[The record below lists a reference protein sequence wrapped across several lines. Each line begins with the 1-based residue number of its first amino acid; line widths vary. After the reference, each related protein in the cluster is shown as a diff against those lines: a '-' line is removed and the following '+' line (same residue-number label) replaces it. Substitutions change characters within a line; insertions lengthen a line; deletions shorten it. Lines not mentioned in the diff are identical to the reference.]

1 MIINISDSFN
11 SMLQSIMFIYVSNY
25 CSKTKRS
32 IISMITW
39 IVILWGVI
47 DGITLITGNSSLG
60 TIFIHLIILISGA
73 IIFKEDPLDAMIG
86 FSIVYF
92 AVGIIMMVTSNIYLG
107 CIVSMLPVQYL
118 QLGMFIAIYLPQ
130 YILFAIIL
138 CNMNFIKSIYKVF
151 KSKSISIISLII
163 VTVLIDFIISFNG
176 LAYDMDNPLFKE
188 FLFIFLGFFMIGIT
202 IYFSNIEKKSNQVLI
217 TNSFLEKKNEELKKI
232 KHDYGS
238 QISYLYGL
246 HLMKKY
252 DKLGDALK
260 NIINDNSAISSEV
273 DVINKLNSSIADI
286 VYGIEHKGINIIIN
300 DEINFDDVNISEID
314 YQRVISNILR
324 NAVTALDGKGII
336 EVTTYYAIRSVI
348 VQIKNNGPKID
359 ESIIDKIFDTG
370 FTTKENQNK
379 ENGFGL
385 SIAKEIIEKN
395 NGSIS
400 VKSNDSFTEFKIKFS
415 KRSNKLAII

>member
-1 MIINISDSFN
+1 
-11 SMLQSIMFIYVSNY
+11 
-25 CSKTKRS
+25 
-32 IISMITW
+32 
-39 IVILWGVI
+39 
-47 DGITLITGNSSLG
+47 
-60 TIFIHLIILISGA
+60 
-73 IIFKEDPLDAMIG
+73 MIG
-86 FSIVYF
+86 FSIVYLLM
-92 AVGIIMMVTSNIYLG
+92 GIVMILSSNIYLG
-107 CIVSMLPVQYL
+107 YVVSIISEKYMEIGMLIFMY
-118 QLGMFIAIYLPQ
+118 FPQ
-130 YILFAIIL
+130 YILFTIIL
-138 CNMNFIKSIYKVF
+138 CNMNFINSMYKVI
-151 KSKSISIISLII
+151 KSKSVSIISLII
-163 VTVLIDFIISFNG
+163 VTVLIDFIVSFNG

-217 TNSFLEKKNEELKKI
+217 ANSFLEKKNEELKKI

-246 HLMKKY
+246 HLMEKY

-273 DVINKLNSSIADI
+273 DVINKPNSSIADI

-300 DEINFDDVNISEID
+300 DEIDINDIDISEID

-324 NAVTALDGKGII
+324 NAVTALNGNGII
-336 EVTTYYAIRSVI
+336 EATTYYAIKSII
-348 VQIKNNGPKID
+348 VKIKNNGPKID

-385 SIAKEIIEKN
+385 SITKEIIERN
-395 NGSIS
+395 NGNIS
-400 VKSNDSFTEFKIKFS
+400 VKSNDSFTEFKIKFP
-415 KRSNKLAII
+415 KREI

>member
-1 MIINISDSFN
+1 MIINLADTIN
-11 SMLQSIMFIYVSNY
+11 SVLQSIMFVYVSNY

-32 IISMITW
+32 ILSMATW
-39 IVILWGVI
+39 IVILWGI
-47 DGITLITGNSSLG
+47 IQGITLIVGNSSLG
-60 TIFIHLIILISGA
+60 SIFIHLIILISGA
-73 IIFKEDPLDAMIG
+73 IIFKEEPLDAMIG
-86 FSIVYF
+86 FSIVYLLI
-92 AVGIIMMVTSNIYLG
+92 GIVMILSSNIYLG
-107 CIVSMLPVQYL
+107 YVVSIISEKYMEIGMLIFVY
-118 QLGMFIAIYLPQ
+118 FPQ
-130 YILFAIIL
+130 YILFTIIL
-138 CNMNFIKSIYKVF
+138 CNMNFINSMYKVI
-151 KSKSISIISLII
+151 KSKSVSIISLII

-273 DVINKLNSSIADI
+273 DVINKPNSSIAEI
-286 VYGIEHKGINIIIN
+286 VYGIDHNGINIIIN
-300 DEINFDDVNISEID
+300 DEIDFNDIDISEID

-324 NAVTALDGKGII
+324 NSVTALDGKGII
-336 EVTTYYAIRSVI
+336 EVTTYYSIKSII
-348 VQIKNNGPKID
+348 VKIKNNGPKID
-359 ESIIDKIFDTG
+359 ESIIDKIFQSG
-370 FTTKENQNK
+370 FTTKENTNK

-385 SIAKEIIEKN
+385 SITKEIIERN
-395 NGSIS
+395 NGNIS
-400 VKSNDSFTEFKIKFS
+400 VKSNDSFTEFKIKIP
-415 KRSNKLAII
+415 KISNKLAII

>member
-86 FSIVYF
+86 FSIVYLLM
-92 AVGIIMMVTSNIYLG
+92 GIIMILSSNIYLG
-107 CIVSMLPVQYL
+107 YVVSRISEKYLEIGMLI
-118 QLGMFIAIYLPQ
+118 FIYFPQ
-130 YILFAIIL
+130 YILFTIIL
-138 CNMNFIKSIYKVF
+138 CNMNFINSMYKV
-151 KSKSISIISLII
+151 SKSVSIISLII
-163 VTVLIDFIISFNG
+163 VTVLIDFIVSFNG

-217 TNSFLEKKNEELKKI
+217 ANSFLEKKNEELKKI

-273 DVINKLNSSIADI
+273 DVINKANSNIADI

-324 NAVTALDGKGII
+324 NAVTALNGKGII

-385 SIAKEIIEKN
+385 SITKEIIERN

-400 VKSNDSFTEFKIKFS
+400 VKSNDSFTEFKIKFP
-415 KRSNKLAII
+415 KREI

>member
-32 IISMITW
+32 ILSIVTW

-47 DGITLITGNSSLG
+47 QGITLIVGNSSLG

-118 QLGMFIAIYLPQ
+118 QLGMFIFIYLPQ
-130 YILFAIIL
+130 YILFAMIL

-163 VTVLIDFIISFNG
+163 VTVLIDFIVSFNG

-217 TNSFLEKKNEELKKI
+217 ANSFLEKKNEELKKI

-273 DVINKLNSSIADI
+273 DVINKPNSSIADI

-300 DEINFDDVNISEID
+300 DEIDLNDIDISEID

-324 NAVTALDGKGII
+324 NAVTALNDKGII

-385 SIAKEIIEKN
+385 SITKEIIERN

-400 VKSNDSFTEFKIKFS
+400 VKSNDSFTEFKIKFP
-415 KRSNKLAII
+415 KREI

>member
-1 MIINISDSFN
+1 MIINFADTIN
-11 SMLQSIMFIYVSNY
+11 SVLQSIMFVYVSNY

-32 IISMITW
+32 ILSMVTW

-47 DGITLITGNSSLG
+47 QGITLIVGNSSLG
-60 TIFIHLIILISGA
+60 SIFIHLIILISGA
-73 IIFKEDPLDAMIG
+73 IIFKEEPLDAIIG
-86 FSIVYF
+86 FSIVYLLI
-92 AVGIIMMVTSNIYLG
+92 GIVMILSSNIYLG
-107 CIVSMLPVQYL
+107 YVVSIISEKYMEIGMLIFMY
-118 QLGMFIAIYLPQ
+118 FPQ
-130 YILFAIIL
+130 YILFTIIL
-138 CNMNFIKSIYKVF
+138 CNMNFINSMYKVI
-151 KSKSISIISLII
+151 KSKSVSIISLII

-176 LAYDMDNPLFKE
+176 LVYDMDNPLFKE

-217 TNSFLEKKNEELKKI
+217 ANSFLEKKNEELKKI

-252 DKLGDALK
+252 DKLGYALK

-273 DVINKLNSSIADI
+273 DVINKPNSSIADI

-300 DEINFDDVNISEID
+300 DEIDINDIDISEID

-324 NAVTALDGKGII
+324 NAVTALNGKGII
-336 EVTTYYAIRSVI
+336 EVTTYYAIRYVI

-385 SIAKEIIEKN
+385 SITKEIVEKN

>member
-163 VTVLIDFIISFNG
+163 VTVLIDFIVSFNG
-176 LAYDMDNPLFKE
+176 LTYDMDNPLFKE

-217 TNSFLEKKNEELKKI
+217 ANSFLEKKNEELKKI

-273 DVINKLNSSIADI
+273 DVINKPNSSIADI

-300 DEINFDDVNISEID
+300 DEIDINDIDISEID

-359 ESIIDKIFDTG
+359 ECIIDKIFDTG

-385 SIAKEIIEKN
+385 SITKEIIERN

-400 VKSNDSFTEFKIKFS
+400 VKSNDSFTEFKIKFP
-415 KRSNKLAII
+415 KREI

>member
-1 MIINISDSFN
+1 MIINFADTIN
-11 SMLQSIMFIYVSNY
+11 SVLQSIMFVYVSNY

-32 IISMITW
+32 ILSMVTW

-47 DGITLITGNSSLG
+47 QGITLIVGNSSLG
-60 TIFIHLIILISGA
+60 SIFIHLIILISGA
-73 IIFKEDPLDAMIG
+73 IIFKEEPLDAMIG
-86 FSIVYF
+86 FSIVYLLM
-92 AVGIIMMVTSNIYLG
+92 GIIMILSSNIYLG
-107 CIVSMLPVQYL
+107 YVVSRISEKYLEIGMLI
-118 QLGMFIAIYLPQ
+118 FIYFPQ
-130 YILFAIIL
+130 YILFTIIL
-138 CNMNFIKSIYKVF
+138 CNMNFINSMYKVI
-151 KSKSISIISLII
+151 KSKSVSIISLII
-163 VTVLIDFIISFNG
+163 VTVLIDFIVSFNG
-176 LAYDMDNPLFKE
+176 LTYDMDNPLFKE

-217 TNSFLEKKNEELKKI
+217 ANSFLEKKNEELKKI

-273 DVINKLNSSIADI
+273 DVINKPNSSIADI

-300 DEINFDDVNISEID
+300 DEIDINDIDISEID

-324 NAVTALDGKGII
+324 NAVTALNGKGII

-359 ESIIDKIFDTG
+359 ECIIDKIFDTG

-385 SIAKEIIEKN
+385 SITKEIVERN

>member
-1 MIINISDSFN
+1 MIINFADTIN
-11 SMLQSIMFIYVSNY
+11 SVLQSIMFVYVSNY

-32 IISMITW
+32 ILSMVTW

-47 DGITLITGNSSLG
+47 QGITLIVGNSSLG

-118 QLGMFIAIYLPQ
+118 QLGMFIFIYLPQ
-130 YILFAIIL
+130 YILFAMIL

-163 VTVLIDFIISFNG
+163 VTVLIDFIVSFNG

-217 TNSFLEKKNEELKKI
+217 ANSFLEKKNEELKKI

-273 DVINKLNSSIADI
+273 DVINKPNSSIADI

-300 DEINFDDVNISEID
+300 DEIDLNDIDISEID

-324 NAVTALDGKGII
+324 NAVTALNDKGII

-385 SIAKEIIEKN
+385 SITKEIVEKN

-415 KRSNKLAII
+415 KKSNKLAII

>member
-1 MIINISDSFN
+1 
-11 SMLQSIMFIYVSNY
+11 
-25 CSKTKRS
+25 
-32 IISMITW
+32 
-39 IVILWGVI
+39 
-47 DGITLITGNSSLG
+47 
-60 TIFIHLIILISGA
+60 
-73 IIFKEDPLDAMIG
+73 
-86 FSIVYF
+86 
-92 AVGIIMMVTSNIYLG
+92 
-107 CIVSMLPVQYL
+107 
-118 QLGMFIAIYLPQ
+118 
-130 YILFAIIL
+130 
-138 CNMNFIKSIYKVF
+138 
-151 KSKSISIISLII
+151 
-163 VTVLIDFIISFNG
+163 
-176 LAYDMDNPLFKE
+176 
-188 FLFIFLGFFMIGIT
+188 MIGIT

-217 TNSFLEKKNEELKKI
+217 ANSFLEKKNEELKKI

-273 DVINKLNSSIADI
+273 DVINKPNSSIADI

-324 NAVTALDGKGII
+324 NAVTALNDKGII

-385 SIAKEIIEKN
+385 SITKEIVEKN

-415 KRSNKLAII
+415 KKSNKLAII

>member
-1 MIINISDSFN
+1 MIINLADTIN
-11 SMLQSIMFIYVSNY
+11 SVLQSIMFVYVSNY

-32 IISMITW
+32 TLSMATW

-47 DGITLITGNSSLG
+47 QGITLIVGNSSLG
-60 TIFIHLIILISGA
+60 AIFIHLIILISGA
-73 IIFKEDPLDAMIG
+73 IIFKEEPLDAMIG
-86 FSIVYF
+86 FSIVYLLM
-92 AVGIIMMVTSNIYLG
+92 GIVMILSSNIYLG
-107 CIVSMLPVQYL
+107 YMVSRISAKYMEMGMLIFMY
-118 QLGMFIAIYLPQ
+118 FPQ
-130 YILFAIIL
+130 YILFTIIL
-138 CNMNFIKSIYKVF
+138 YNMNFINSTYKVI
-151 KSKSISIISLII
+151 KSKSVSIISLII

-217 TNSFLEKKNEELKKI
+217 ANSFLEKKNEELKKI

-273 DVINKLNSSIADI
+273 DVINKPNSSIADI

-336 EVTTYYAIRSVI
+336 EVTTYYSIKSII
-348 VQIKNNGPKID
+348 VKIKNNGPKID

-385 SIAKEIIEKN
+385 SITKEIIERN
-395 NGSIS
+395 NGNIS
-400 VKSNDSFTEFKIKFS
+400 VKSNDSFTEFKIKIP
-415 KRSNKLAII
+415 KISNKLAII

>member
-32 IISMITW
+32 ILSMATW

-47 DGITLITGNSSLG
+47 QGITLIVGNSSLG
-60 TIFIHLIILISGA
+60 SIFIHLIILISGA
-73 IIFKEDPLDAMIG
+73 IIFKEEPLDAMIG
-86 FSIVYF
+86 FSIVYLLI
-92 AVGIIMMVTSNIYLG
+92 GIVMILSSNIYLG
-107 CIVSMLPVQYL
+107 YVVSIISEKYMEIGMLIFVY
-118 QLGMFIAIYLPQ
+118 FPQ
-130 YILFAIIL
+130 YILFTIIL
-138 CNMNFIKSIYKVF
+138 CNMNFINSMYKVI
-151 KSKSISIISLII
+151 KSKSVSIISLII

-217 TNSFLEKKNEELKKI
+217 ANSFLEKKNEELKKI

-273 DVINKLNSSIADI
+273 DVINKPNSSIAEI
-286 VYGIEHKGINIIIN
+286 VYGIDHNGINIIIN
-300 DEINFDDVNISEID
+300 DEIDFNDIDISEID

-336 EVTTYYAIRSVI
+336 EVTTYYSIKSII
-348 VQIKNNGPKID
+348 VKIKNNGPKID
-359 ESIIDKIFDTG
+359 ESIIDKIFQSG
-370 FTTKENQNK
+370 FTTKENTNK

-385 SIAKEIIEKN
+385 SITKEIIERN
-395 NGSIS
+395 NGNIS
-400 VKSNDSFTEFKIKFS
+400 VKSNDSFTEFKIKFP
-415 KRSNKLAII
+415 KREI

>member
-32 IISMITW
+32 ILSMVTW

-47 DGITLITGNSSLG
+47 QGITLIVGNSSLG
-60 TIFIHLIILISGA
+60 SIFIHLIILISGA

-118 QLGMFIAIYLPQ
+118 QLGMFIFIYLPQ
-130 YILFAIIL
+130 YILFAMIL

-163 VTVLIDFIISFNG
+163 VTVLIDFIVSFNG

-217 TNSFLEKKNEELKKI
+217 ANSFLEKKNEELKKI

-273 DVINKLNSSIADI
+273 DVINKPNSSIADI

-336 EVTTYYAIRSVI
+336 EITTYYAIRSVI
-348 VQIKNNGPKID
+348 VKIKNNGPKID

-385 SIAKEIIEKN
+385 SITKEIVEKN

-415 KRSNKLAII
+415 KKSNKLAII

>member
-32 IISMITW
+32 ILSMATW
-39 IVILWGVI
+39 AVILWGVI
-47 DGITLITGNSSLG
+47 QGITLIVGNSSLG
-60 TIFIHLIILISGA
+60 AIFIHLIILISGA
-73 IIFKEDPLDAMIG
+73 IIFKEEPLDAMIG
-86 FSIVYF
+86 FSIVYLLI
-92 AVGIIMMVTSNIYLG
+92 GIVMILSSNIYLG
-107 CIVSMLPVQYL
+107 YMVSRISAKCMEIGMLIFMY
-118 QLGMFIAIYLPQ
+118 FPQ
-130 YILFAIIL
+130 YILFTIIL
-138 CNMNFIKSIYKVF
+138 YNMNFINSTYKVI
-151 KSKSISIISLII
+151 KSKSVSIISLII
-163 VTVLIDFIISFNG
+163 VTVLIDFIVSFNG

-273 DVINKLNSSIADI
+273 DVINKPNSSIAEI
-286 VYGIEHKGINIIIN
+286 VYGIDHNGINIIIN
-300 DEINFDDVNISEID
+300 DEIDFNDIDISEID

-336 EVTTYYAIRSVI
+336 EVTTYYSIKSII
-348 VQIKNNGPKID
+348 VKIKNNGPKID
-359 ESIIDKIFDTG
+359 ESIIDKIFQSG
-370 FTTKENQNK
+370 FTTKENTNK

-385 SIAKEIIEKN
+385 SITKEIIERN
-395 NGSIS
+395 NGNIS
-400 VKSNDSFTEFKIKFS
+400 VKSNDFFTEFKIKIP
-415 KRSNKLAII
+415 KISNKLAII

>member
-32 IISMITW
+32 ILSMVTW

-47 DGITLITGNSSLG
+47 QGITLIVGNSSLG

-138 CNMNFIKSIYKVF
+138 CNMNFINSTYKVI
-151 KSKSISIISLII
+151 KSKSVSIVSLII
-163 VTVLIDFIISFNG
+163 VTVLIDFIVSFNG

-217 TNSFLEKKNEELKKI
+217 ANSFLEKKNEELKKI

-273 DVINKLNSSIADI
+273 DVINKPNSSIADI

-324 NAVTALDGKGII
+324 NAVTALNDKGII

-385 SIAKEIIEKN
+385 SITKEIVEKN

-415 KRSNKLAII
+415 KKSNKLAII

>member
-32 IISMITW
+32 IISMVTW

-47 DGITLITGNSSLG
+47 QGITLIVGNSSLG
-60 TIFIHLIILISGA
+60 SIFIHLIILISGA

-118 QLGMFIAIYLPQ
+118 QLGMFIFIYLPQ
-130 YILFAIIL
+130 YILFAMIL

-163 VTVLIDFIISFNG
+163 VTVLIDFIVSFNG

-217 TNSFLEKKNEELKKI
+217 ANSFLEKKNEELKKI

-273 DVINKLNSSIADI
+273 DVINKPNSSIADI

-348 VQIKNNGPKID
+348 VKIKNNGPKID

-385 SIAKEIIEKN
+385 SITKEIVEKN

-415 KRSNKLAII
+415 KKSNKLAII

>member
-32 IISMITW
+32 ILSMATW
-39 IVILWGVI
+39 TVILWGVI
-47 DGITLITGNSSLG
+47 QGITLIVGNSSLG
-60 TIFIHLIILISGA
+60 SIFIHLIILISGA
-73 IIFKEDPLDAMIG
+73 IIFKEEPLDAMIG
-86 FSIVYF
+86 FSIVYLLM
-92 AVGIIMMVTSNIYLG
+92 GIVMILSSNIYLG
-107 CIVSMLPVQYL
+107 YMVSRISAKYMEIGMLIFMY
-118 QLGMFIAIYLPQ
+118 FPQ
-130 YILFAIIL
+130 YILFTIIL
-138 CNMNFIKSIYKVF
+138 YNMNFINSTYKVI
-151 KSKSISIISLII
+151 KSKSVSIISLII

-273 DVINKLNSSIADI
+273 DVINKPNSSIAEI
-286 VYGIEHKGINIIIN
+286 VYGIDHNGINIIIN
-300 DEINFDDVNISEID
+300 DEIDFNDIDISEID

-336 EVTTYYAIRSVI
+336 EVTTYYSIKSII
-348 VQIKNNGPKID
+348 VKIKNNGPKID
-359 ESIIDKIFDTG
+359 ESIIDKIFQSG
-370 FTTKENQNK
+370 FTTKENTNK

-385 SIAKEIIEKN
+385 SITKEIIERN
-395 NGSIS
+395 NGNIS
-400 VKSNDSFTEFKIKFS
+400 VKSNDFFTEFKIKIP
-415 KRSNKLAII
+415 KISNKLAII

>member
-32 IISMITW
+32 ILSIVTW

-47 DGITLITGNSSLG
+47 QGITLIVGNSSLG

-118 QLGMFIAIYLPQ
+118 QLGMFIFIYLPQ
-130 YILFAIIL
+130 YILFAMIL

-163 VTVLIDFIISFNG
+163 VTVLIDFIVSFNG

-217 TNSFLEKKNEELKKI
+217 ANSFLEKKNEELKKI

-273 DVINKLNSSIADI
+273 DVINKPNSSIADI

-324 NAVTALDGKGII
+324 NAVTALNDKGII

-385 SIAKEIIEKN
+385 SITKEIIERN

-400 VKSNDSFTEFKIKFS
+400 VKSNDSFTEFKIKFP
-415 KRSNKLAII
+415 KREI

>member
-1 MIINISDSFN
+1 MIINLADTIN
-11 SMLQSIMFIYVSNY
+11 SVLQSIMFVYVSNY

-32 IISMITW
+32 ILSMATW
-39 IVILWGVI
+39 IVILWGI
-47 DGITLITGNSSLG
+47 IQGITLIVGNSSLG
-60 TIFIHLIILISGA
+60 SIFIHLIILISGA
-73 IIFKEDPLDAMIG
+73 IIFKEEPLDAMIG
-86 FSIVYF
+86 FSIVYLLI
-92 AVGIIMMVTSNIYLG
+92 GIVMILSSNIYLG
-107 CIVSMLPVQYL
+107 YVVSRISEKYMEIGMLI
-118 QLGMFIAIYLPQ
+118 FIYFSQ
-130 YILFAIIL
+130 YILFTIIL
-138 CNMNFIKSIYKVF
+138 CNMNFINSMYKVI
-151 KSKSISIISLII
+151 KSKSVSIISLII

-273 DVINKLNSSIADI
+273 DVINKPNSSIADI
-286 VYGIEHKGINIIIN
+286 VYGIDHNGINIIIN
-300 DEINFDDVNISEID
+300 DEIDLNDIDISEIY

-336 EVTTYYAIRSVI
+336 EVTTYYSIKSII
-348 VQIKNNGPKID
+348 VKIKNNGPKID
-359 ESIIDKIFDTG
+359 ESIIDKIFQSG
-370 FTTKENQNK
+370 FTTKENTNK

-385 SIAKEIIEKN
+385 SITKEIIERN

-400 VKSNDSFTEFKIKFS
+400 VKSNDSFTEFKIKFP
-415 KRSNKLAII
+415 KREI

>member
-1 MIINISDSFN
+1 MIINISDSIN
-11 SMLQSIMFIYVSNY
+11 SILQSIMFIYVSNY

-32 IISMITW
+32 IISMVTW

-47 DGITLITGNSSLG
+47 QGITLIVGNSSLG
-60 TIFIHLIILISGA
+60 SIFIHLIILISGA
-73 IIFKEDPLDAMIG
+73 IIFKEEPLDAMIG
-86 FSIVYF
+86 FSIVYLLI
-92 AVGIIMMVTSNIYLG
+92 GIVMILSSNIYLG
-107 CIVSMLPVQYL
+107 YVVSRISEKYMEIGMLIFMY
-118 QLGMFIAIYLPQ
+118 FPQ
-130 YILFAIIL
+130 YILFTIIL
-138 CNMNFIKSIYKVF
+138 CNMNFINSMYKVI
-151 KSKSISIISLII
+151 KSKSVSIISLII

-273 DVINKLNSSIADI
+273 DVINKPNSSIADI
-286 VYGIEHKGINIIIN
+286 VYGIDHNGINIIIN
-300 DEINFDDVNISEID
+300 DEIDFNDIDISEID

-336 EVTTYYAIRSVI
+336 EVTTYYSIKSII
-348 VQIKNNGPKID
+348 VKIKNNGPKID
-359 ESIIDKIFDTG
+359 ESIIDKIFQSG
-370 FTTKENQNK
+370 FTTKENTNK

-385 SIAKEIIEKN
+385 SITKEIIERN
-395 NGSIS
+395 NGNIS
-400 VKSNDSFTEFKIKFS
+400 VKSNDSFTEFKIKFP
-415 KRSNKLAII
+415 KREI

>member
-163 VTVLIDFIISFNG
+163 VTVLIDFIVSFNG

-217 TNSFLEKKNEELKKI
+217 ANSFLEKKNEELKKI

-252 DKLGDALK
+252 DKLGYALK

-273 DVINKLNSSIADI
+273 DVINKPNSSIADI

-324 NAVTALDGKGII
+324 NAVTALNGKGII

-385 SIAKEIIEKN
+385 SITKEIIERN

-400 VKSNDSFTEFKIKFS
+400 VKSNDSFTEFKIKFP
-415 KRSNKLAII
+415 KREI

>member
-1 MIINISDSFN
+1 MIINISDSIN
-11 SMLQSIMFIYVSNY
+11 SILQSIMFIYVSNY

-32 IISMITW
+32 IISMVTW

-47 DGITLITGNSSLG
+47 QGITLIVGNSSLG
-60 TIFIHLIILISGA
+60 SIFIHLIILISGA

-118 QLGMFIAIYLPQ
+118 QLGMFIFIYLPQ
-130 YILFAIIL
+130 YILFAMIL

-163 VTVLIDFIISFNG
+163 VTVLIDFIVSFNG

-217 TNSFLEKKNEELKKI
+217 ANSFLEKKNEELKKI

-273 DVINKLNSSIADI
+273 DVINKPNSSIADI

-324 NAVTALDGKGII
+324 NAVTALNDKGII

-385 SIAKEIIEKN
+385 SITKEIIERN

-400 VKSNDSFTEFKIKFS
+400 VKSNDSFTEFKIKFP
-415 KRSNKLAII
+415 KREI

>member
-1 MIINISDSFN
+1 MIINISDSIN
-11 SMLQSIMFIYVSNY
+11 SILQSIMFIYVSNY

-32 IISMITW
+32 ILSMVTW

-47 DGITLITGNSSLG
+47 QGITLIVGNSSLG
-60 TIFIHLIILISGA
+60 SIFIHLIILISGA
-73 IIFKEDPLDAMIG
+73 IIFKEEPLDAMIG

-118 QLGMFIAIYLPQ
+118 QLGMFIFIYLPQ
-130 YILFAIIL
+130 YILFAMIL

-217 TNSFLEKKNEELKKI
+217 ANSFLEKKNEELKKI

-273 DVINKLNSSIADI
+273 DVINKPNSSIADI

-300 DEINFDDVNISEID
+300 DEIDLNDIDISEID

-324 NAVTALDGKGII
+324 NAVTALNDKGII

-385 SIAKEIIEKN
+385 SITKEIIERN
-395 NGSIS
+395 NGNIS
-400 VKSNDSFTEFKIKFS
+400 VKSNDSFTEFKIKFP
-415 KRSNKLAII
+415 KREI

>member
-1 MIINISDSFN
+1 MIINFADTIN
-11 SMLQSIMFIYVSNY
+11 SVLQSIMFVYVSNY

-32 IISMITW
+32 ILSMVTW

-47 DGITLITGNSSLG
+47 QGITLIVGNSSLG
-60 TIFIHLIILISGA
+60 SIFIHLIILISGA

-118 QLGMFIAIYLPQ
+118 QLGMFIFIYLPQ

-138 CNMNFIKSIYKVF
+138 CNMNFINSIYKVL

-163 VTVLIDFIISFNG
+163 VTVLIDFIVSFNG

-217 TNSFLEKKNEELKKI
+217 ANSFLEKKNEELKKI

-273 DVINKLNSSIADI
+273 DVINKPNSSIADI

-300 DEINFDDVNISEID
+300 DEIDLNDIDISEID

-324 NAVTALDGKGII
+324 NAVTALNDKGII

-385 SIAKEIIEKN
+385 SITKEIVEKN

-415 KRSNKLAII
+415 KKSNKLAII

>member
-1 MIINISDSFN
+1 MIINFADTIN
-11 SMLQSIMFIYVSNY
+11 SVLQSIMFVYVSNY

-32 IISMITW
+32 ILSMVTW

-47 DGITLITGNSSLG
+47 QGITLIVGNSSLG

-118 QLGMFIAIYLPQ
+118 QLGMFIFIYLPQ
-130 YILFAIIL
+130 YILFAMIL

-163 VTVLIDFIISFNG
+163 VTVLIDFIVSFNG

-217 TNSFLEKKNEELKKI
+217 ANSFLEKKNEELKKI

-273 DVINKLNSSIADI
+273 DVINKPNSSIADI

-300 DEINFDDVNISEID
+300 DEIDLNDIDISEID

-324 NAVTALDGKGII
+324 NAVTALNDKGII

-385 SIAKEIIEKN
+385 SITKEIIERN

-400 VKSNDSFTEFKIKFS
+400 VKSNDSFTEFKIKFP
-415 KRSNKLAII
+415 KREI

>member
-1 MIINISDSFN
+1 MIINFADTIN
-11 SMLQSIMFIYVSNY
+11 SVLQSIMFVYVSNY

-32 IISMITW
+32 ILSMVTW

-47 DGITLITGNSSLG
+47 QGITLIVGNSSLG
-60 TIFIHLIILISGA
+60 SIFIHLIILISGA

-118 QLGMFIAIYLPQ
+118 QLGMFIFIYLPQ
-130 YILFAIIL
+130 YILFAMIL

-163 VTVLIDFIISFNG
+163 VTVLIDFIVSFNG

-217 TNSFLEKKNEELKKI
+217 ANSFLEKKNEELKKI

-273 DVINKLNSSIADI
+273 DVINKPNSSIADI

-300 DEINFDDVNISEID
+300 DEIDLNDIDISEID

-324 NAVTALDGKGII
+324 NAVTALNDKGII

-385 SIAKEIIEKN
+385 SITKEIIERN

-400 VKSNDSFTEFKIKFS
+400 VKSNDSFTEFKIKFP
-415 KRSNKLAII
+415 KREI

>member
-163 VTVLIDFIISFNG
+163 VTVLIDFIVSFNG
-176 LAYDMDNPLFKE
+176 LTYDMDNPLFKE

-217 TNSFLEKKNEELKKI
+217 ANSFLEKKNEELKKI

-273 DVINKLNSSIADI
+273 DVINKPNSSIADI

-300 DEINFDDVNISEID
+300 DEIDINDIDISEID

-324 NAVTALDGKGII
+324 NAVTALNGKGII

-359 ESIIDKIFDTG
+359 ECIIDKIFDTG

-385 SIAKEIIEKN
+385 SITKEIIERN

-400 VKSNDSFTEFKIKFS
+400 VKSNDSFTEFKIKFP
-415 KRSNKLAII
+415 KREI

>member
-1 MIINISDSFN
+1 
-11 SMLQSIMFIYVSNY
+11 
-25 CSKTKRS
+25 
-32 IISMITW
+32 
-39 IVILWGVI
+39 
-47 DGITLITGNSSLG
+47 
-60 TIFIHLIILISGA
+60 
-73 IIFKEDPLDAMIG
+73 MIG
-86 FSIVYF
+86 FSIVYLLM
-92 AVGIIMMVTSNIYLG
+92 GIVMILSSNIYLG
-107 CIVSMLPVQYL
+107 YMVSRISAKYMEIGMLIFMY
-118 QLGMFIAIYLPQ
+118 FPQ
-130 YILFAIIL
+130 YILFTIIL
-138 CNMNFIKSIYKVF
+138 YNMNFINSTYKVI
-151 KSKSISIISLII
+151 KSKSVSIISLII
-163 VTVLIDFIISFNG
+163 VTVLIDFIVSFNG

-217 TNSFLEKKNEELKKI
+217 ANSFLEKKNEELKKI

-252 DKLGDALK
+252 DKLGYALK

-273 DVINKLNSSIADI
+273 DVINKPNSSIADI

-336 EVTTYYAIRSVI
+336 EVTTYYSIKSII
-348 VQIKNNGPKID
+348 VKIKNNGPKID

-385 SIAKEIIEKN
+385 SITKEIIERN
-395 NGSIS
+395 NGNIS
-400 VKSNDSFTEFKIKFS
+400 VKSNDFFTEFKIKIP
-415 KRSNKLAII
+415 KISNKLAII

>member
-32 IISMITW
+32 ILSMATW
-39 IVILWGVI
+39 TVILWGVI
-47 DGITLITGNSSLG
+47 QGITLIVGNSSLG
-60 TIFIHLIILISGA
+60 AIFIHLIILISGA
-73 IIFKEDPLDAMIG
+73 VIFKEEPLDAMIG
-86 FSIVYF
+86 FSIVYLLI
-92 AVGIIMMVTSNIYLG
+92 GIVMILSSNIYLG
-107 CIVSMLPVQYL
+107 YVVSIISEKYMEIGMLIFVY
-118 QLGMFIAIYLPQ
+118 FPQ
-130 YILFAIIL
+130 YILFTIIL
-138 CNMNFIKSIYKVF
+138 CNMNFINSMYKVI
-151 KSKSISIISLII
+151 KSKSVSIISLII

-273 DVINKLNSSIADI
+273 DVINKPNSSIAEI
-286 VYGIEHKGINIIIN
+286 VYGIDHNGINIIIN
-300 DEINFDDVNISEID
+300 DEIDFNDIDISEID

-336 EVTTYYAIRSVI
+336 EVTTYYSIKSII
-348 VQIKNNGPKID
+348 VKIKNNGPKID
-359 ESIIDKIFDTG
+359 ESIIDKIFQSG
-370 FTTKENQNK
+370 FTTKENTNK

-385 SIAKEIIEKN
+385 SITKEIIERN
-395 NGSIS
+395 NGNIS
-400 VKSNDSFTEFKIKFS
+400 VKSNDSFTEFKIKFP
-415 KRSNKLAII
+415 KREI

>member
-32 IISMITW
+32 ILSIVTW

-47 DGITLITGNSSLG
+47 QGITLIVGNSSLG

-118 QLGMFIAIYLPQ
+118 QLGMFIFIYLPQ

-138 CNMNFIKSIYKVF
+138 CNMNFINSIYKVL

-163 VTVLIDFIISFNG
+163 VTVLIDFIVSFNG

-217 TNSFLEKKNEELKKI
+217 ANSFLEKKNEELKKI

-273 DVINKLNSSIADI
+273 DVINKPNSSIADI

-324 NAVTALDGKGII
+324 NAVTALNDKGII

-385 SIAKEIIEKN
+385 SITKEIVEKN

-415 KRSNKLAII
+415 KKSNKLAII

>member
-32 IISMITW
+32 ILSMATW
-39 IVILWGVI
+39 TVILWGVI
-47 DGITLITGNSSLG
+47 QGITLIVGNSSLG
-60 TIFIHLIILISGA
+60 SIFIHLIILISGA
-73 IIFKEDPLDAMIG
+73 IIFKEEPLDAMIG
-86 FSIVYF
+86 FSIVYLLM
-92 AVGIIMMVTSNIYLG
+92 GIVMILSSNIYLG
-107 CIVSMLPVQYL
+107 YMVSRISAKYMEIGMLIFVY
-118 QLGMFIAIYLPQ
+118 FPQ
-130 YILFAIIL
+130 YILFTIIL
-138 CNMNFIKSIYKVF
+138 YNMNFINSTYKVI
-151 KSKSISIISLII
+151 KSKSVSIISLII

-217 TNSFLEKKNEELKKI
+217 ANSFLEKKNEELKKI

-273 DVINKLNSSIADI
+273 DVINKPNSSIAEI
-286 VYGIEHKGINIIIN
+286 VYGIDHNGINIIIN
-300 DEINFDDVNISEID
+300 DEIDFNDIDISEID

-324 NAVTALDGKGII
+324 NSVTALDGKGII
-336 EVTTYYAIRSVI
+336 EVTTYYSIKSII
-348 VQIKNNGPKID
+348 VKIKNNGPKID
-359 ESIIDKIFDTG
+359 ESIIDKIFQSG
-370 FTTKENQNK
+370 FTTKENTNK

-385 SIAKEIIEKN
+385 SITKEIIERN

-400 VKSNDSFTEFKIKFS
+400 VKSNDSFTEFKIKFP
-415 KRSNKLAII
+415 KREI

>member
-1 MIINISDSFN
+1 MNGARSH
-11 SMLQSIMFIYVSNY
+11 LYV
-25 CSKTKRS
+25 TE
-32 IISMITW
+32 T
-39 IVILWGVI
+39 
-47 DGITLITGNSSLG
+47 
-60 TIFIHLIILISGA
+60 A
-73 IIFKEDPLDAMIG
+73 A
-86 FSIVYF
+86 
-92 AVGIIMMVTSNIYLG
+92 
-107 CIVSMLPVQYL
+107 PV
-118 QLGMFIAIYLPQ
+118 
-130 YILFAIIL
+130 
-138 CNMNFIKSIYKVF
+138 
-151 KSKSISIISLII
+151 
-163 VTVLIDFIISFNG
+163 
-176 LAYDMDNPLFKE
+176 
-188 FLFIFLGFFMIGIT
+188 IFLGFFMIGIT

-260 NIINDNSAISSEV
+260 NII
-273 DVINKLNSSIADI
+273 
-286 VYGIEHKGINIIIN
+286 IN

-336 EVTTYYAIRSVI
+336 EVTTYYSIKSII
-348 VQIKNNGPKID
+348 VKIKNNGPKID

-385 SIAKEIIEKN
+385 SITKEIIERN
-395 NGSIS
+395 NGNIS
-400 VKSNDSFTEFKIKFS
+400 VKSNDFFT
-415 KRSNKLAII
+415 

>member
-32 IISMITW
+32 ILSIVTW

-47 DGITLITGNSSLG
+47 QGITLIVGNSSLG
-60 TIFIHLIILISGA
+60 SIFIHLIILISGA

-118 QLGMFIAIYLPQ
+118 QLGMFIFIYLPQ
-130 YILFAIIL
+130 YILFAMIL

-163 VTVLIDFIISFNG
+163 VTVLIDFIVSFNG

-217 TNSFLEKKNEELKKI
+217 ANRFLEKKNEELKKI

-273 DVINKLNSSIADI
+273 DVINKPNSSIADI

-300 DEINFDDVNISEID
+300 DEIDLNDIDISEID

-324 NAVTALDGKGII
+324 NAVTALNDKGII

-385 SIAKEIIEKN
+385 SITKEIVEKN

-400 VKSNDSFTEFKIKFS
+400 VKSNDSFTEFKIKFP
-415 KRSNKLAII
+415 KREI

>member
-1 MIINISDSFN
+1 MIINFADTIN
-11 SMLQSIMFIYVSNY
+11 SVLQSIMFVYVSNY

-32 IISMITW
+32 ILSMVTW

-47 DGITLITGNSSLG
+47 QGITLIVGNSSLG
-60 TIFIHLIILISGA
+60 SIFIHLIILISGA

-118 QLGMFIAIYLPQ
+118 QLGMFIFIYLPQ
-130 YILFAIIL
+130 YILFAMIL

-163 VTVLIDFIISFNG
+163 VTVLIDFIVSFNG

-217 TNSFLEKKNEELKKI
+217 ANSFLEKKNEELKKI

-273 DVINKLNSSIADI
+273 DVINKPNSSIADI

-300 DEINFDDVNISEID
+300 DEIDLNDIDISEID

-324 NAVTALDGKGII
+324 NAVTALNDKGII

-385 SIAKEIIEKN
+385 SITKEIVEKN

-415 KRSNKLAII
+415 KKSNKLAII